1 MCQSRRRSPRR
12 SCWRGCQGD
21 RKKSSQQTKKASGS
35 TIDAIREAKRK
46 HRLAVKASGRRKA
59 DTGKSGADVPV
70 EVFVPPGYSFDLGTS
85 NDTTIYTDGSIT
97 RNISVQNI
105 SSEQADGHAN
115 VSATNSA
122 VDESSRKF
130 KIGETF
136 SIGGNGNQAS
146 LQEAFQNRR
155 NARRSKRQSRQ
166 IPDALDEFVG
176 SAAGGAGKVDDEN
189 STTVAHTSGKRN
201 PFRRSAT
208 EGVDETVLYDRD
220 GLIEAASNEVFQE
233 LDNGDQVS
241 LVSTLTPRRM
251 SHNRPPVPPSDT
263 PSREAHEQPL
273 PWEDGSTLMGDEEE
287 DIEKYLGS
295 PGSDNLLRA
304 AAEEALEVDLAN
316 QLRCCAELSDL
327 QNPSAFE
334 TAEDGGED
342 AEDTQELVPKPP
354 SGVPPEGTLAA
365 RCVQLRR
372 AAEARVGPELFKK
385 CCGYL
390 QAVLSGDDLE
400 DLDLEDPENTD
411 GFYAVVKSSGI
422 SEEASRDLRQETMLL
437 IHLESV
443 LTSANRPSK

>member
-1 MCQSRRRSPRR
+1 MKELRQRVKNAKPTVNMKELRRRFARQDSGGGGDASKEKSSRNQR
-12 SCWRGCQGD
+12 AASTAVQDKAGLNDKSADSSGD

-208 EGVDETVLYDRD
+208 R
-220 GLIEAASNEVFQE
+220 A
-233 LDNGDQVS
+233 
-241 LVSTLTPRRM
+241 LT
-251 SHNRPPVPPSDT
+251 NVVYPP
-263 PSREAHEQPL
+263 
-273 PWEDGSTLMGDEEE
+273 
-287 DIEKYLGS
+287 
-295 PGSDNLLRA
+295 
-304 AAEEALEVDLAN
+304 
-316 QLRCCAELSDL
+316 
-327 QNPSAFE
+327 
-334 TAEDGGED
+334 
-342 AEDTQELVPKPP
+342 
-354 SGVPPEGTLAA
+354 
-365 RCVQLRR
+365 
-372 AAEARVGPELFKK
+372 
-385 CCGYL
+385 
-390 QAVLSGDDLE
+390 
-400 DLDLEDPENTD
+400 
-411 GFYAVVKSSGI
+411 
-422 SEEASRDLRQETMLL
+422 
-437 IHLESV
+437 
-443 LTSANRPSK
+443 